1 MNNGTMMD
9 IYPLNLFE
17 LKKGVVLVYH
27 ALFRASCYPAKVAVD
42 QYIILP
48 GKVTFYFYF
57 CNKHVFFLPLTTMVL
72 SPTVLGRMSVSSF
85 EHGEIE

>member
-1 MNNGTMMD
+1 MMD

-57 CNKHVFFLPLTTMVL
+57 CNKHVFFFTTDNNGTL
-72 SPTVLGRMSVSSF
+72 SYSTRENVCLF
-85 EHGEIE
+85 F